1 VGSLAKGTGVEEG
14 TLVIRAD
21 AGPLIGTGHVMR
33 CLALAQA
40 WKDAGGRVVLSMAP
54 ESQSLEARLRRHGVD
69 VRYLSGRPGS
79 VDDALQTVAL
89 AMRERAGWVVAD
101 GYHFKDEYQ
110 KRIKNAGLKL
120 LLIDDYGHA
129 DHYSAD
135 LVLNQNISARSDLYR
150 SRETCTRL
158 LLGSRY
164 VLLRR
169 EFRRWSGWKREIKE
183 RACTILVTLGGSD
196 PDNGTV
202 PIVKALT
209 RLAGFDCEV
218 RIVTGPSNPHAE
230 TVEKAIS
237 RRNMRILRSVDDM
250 PALMAWADM
259 AVSAGG
265 STCWE
270 MSFMG
275 LPFLTVVLADNQKEI
290 ASGLDTAGIAE
301 NLGWFS
307 DLSEERVM
315 ERVSE
320 MIAGRE
326 KRERFSVN
334 GRLLI
339 DGEGAFRIVRH
350 MVDGQT
356 LSPAN
361 EHPAAGRR
369 VP

>member
-1 VGSLAKGTGVEEG
+1 
-14 TLVIRAD
+14 
-21 AGPLIGTGHVMR
+21 
-33 CLALAQA
+33 
-40 WKDAGGRVVLSMAP
+40 
-54 ESQSLEARLRRHGVD
+54 
-69 VRYLSGRPGS
+69 
-79 VDDALQTVAL
+79 
-89 AMRERAGWVVAD
+89 
-101 GYHFKDEYQ
+101 
-110 KRIKNAGLKL
+110 
-120 LLIDDYGHA
+120 
-129 DHYSAD
+129 
-135 LVLNQNISARSDLYR
+135 
-150 SRETCTRL
+150 
-158 LLGSRY
+158 
-164 VLLRR
+164 
-169 EFRRWSGWKREIKE
+169 
-183 RACTILVTLGGSD
+183 
-196 PDNGTV
+196 
-202 PIVKALT
+202 
-209 RLAGFDCEV
+209 
-218 RIVTGPSNPHAE
+218 
-230 TVEKAIS
+230 
-237 RRNMRILRSVDDM
+237 MRILRSVDDM

>member
-1 VGSLAKGTGVEEG
+1 MEEE

-21 AGPLIGTGHVMR
+21 AGRLIGTGHVMR

-69 VRYLSGRPGS
+69 VRYLSEIPGS

-89 AMRERAGWVVAD
+89 AMRERAAWVLAD

-120 LLIDDYGHA
+120 LLIEDYGHA

-135 LVLNQNISARSDLYR
+135 LVLNQNISARSDLYP
-150 SRETCTRL
+150 SRETYTRL

-164 VLLRR
+164 ALLRR
-169 EFRRWSGWKREIKE
+169 EFRRWSEWKREIKE

-237 RRNMRILRSVDDM
+237 RRNMRIMRSVDDM

-290 ASGLDTAGIAE
+290 VLGLENAGIAE

-350 MVDGQT
+350 MVDGQA
-356 LSPAN
+356 LSPVN
-361 EHPAAGRR
+361 EHPAAGRCM
-369 VP
+369 P